1 MCVGVCMCVCVGT
14 SVRTGKT
21 MYLPHILVRQH
32 RCPPLP
38 IALALTPDLTL
49 ALAAAA
55 ESVSFFHHP
64 TAKTQAVTFRAK
76 PAANS
81 QPGKQPTR
89 LAVNR
94 PTSLAAW
101 QSGRPST
108 SSICRTYVGYNF
120 ILLYFQRRCL
130 LGYFIQIRH
139 V

>member
-1 MCVGVCMCVCVGT
+1 MCVGVCVLVRVYARQNNVSATHTRKAT
-14 SVRTGKT
+14 SVPAVAYRSGFDSGSDSSTGCG
-21 MYLPHILVRQH
+21 I
-32 RCPPLP
+32 
-38 IALALTPDLTL
+38 
-49 ALAAAA
+49 

-101 QSGRPST
+101 QSGSLAGQALPRSAV
-108 SSICRTYVGYNF
+108 RT
-120 ILLYFQRRCL
+120 
-130 LGYFIQIRH
+130 
-139 V
+139 